1 MPEFYSNRQ
10 PGDPNLCCRTS
21 VKYHRGNFAELLA
34 TFRPELERIS
44 NGLESVE
51 SPAKSAGTSQARS
64 ARSRPRRA
72 RAKPSYQEES
82 VSDDQEDGSDG
93 EVGNEG
99 NYQRDWQM
107 MAGAQPHAVYN
118 DDMKL

>member
-1 MPEFYSNRQ
+1 MRR
-10 PGDPNLCCRTS
+10 CCRTS

-51 SPAKSAGTSQARS
+51 SPVKSAGTSQARS
-64 ARSRPRRA
+64 TRSRPRRA

-82 VSDDQEDGSDG
+82 VSDDQEDGSEG
-93 EVGNEG
+93 EVVGNEA
-99 NYQRDWQM
+99 NFHQDWQM
-107 MAGAQPHAVYN
+107 MAGAQPHVMYN
-118 DDMKL
+118 NDLKL

>member
-1 MPEFYSNRQ
+1 MLNLQVRNQVS
-10 PGDPNLCCRTS
+10 LCCRTS

-51 SPAKSAGTSQARS
+51 SPVKSAGTSQARS

-93 EVGNEG
+93 EVVGNEAH
-99 NYQRDWQM
+99 YHRDWQM
-107 MAGAQPHAVYN
+107 SAGAQPHAMYS

>member
-1 MPEFYSNRQ
+1 MRNQVSP
-10 PGDPNLCCRTS
+10 CCRTS

-51 SPAKSAGTSQARS
+51 SPVKSAGTSQARS

-82 VSDDQEDGSDG
+82 VSDDQEEGSDG
-93 EVGNEG
+93 EVVGNEA
-99 NYQRDWQM
+99 NYHRDWQM
-107 MAGAQPHAVYN
+107 SSGAQPHAMYS
-118 DDMKL
+118 DDVKL